1 MRGPRRLLAAL
12 TLSAVLGSTASAQ
25 SPPGTEEQVRI
36 DADQLSYDQKTD
48 TVVARGNVVI
58 TRGDFELRADEVRV
72 NRTTNEAEAHGGVQ
86 LEGPQGSG
94 TAAHALIDL
103 NDETGLLEQAT
114 IDSHTTQYS
123 FWGDRV
129 QKGIGQTYH
138 IENGRFTPCRCGTG
152 APTWSISGR
161 DVQLNLRGYGTVRGG
176 TFNIL
181 ETPVLYIPRAF
192 FPITQDR
199 QSGLLAPR
207 FAYSSLRGFQTY
219 VPFYWA
225 LTRSQDLS
233 LSGDVETSARVGMSA
248 HYRYILDRVT
258 AGSLYGSYF
267 NETFRG
273 LATSDGNPVP
283 ENRWNLLTSHSQTL
297 PTSTQLYADG
307 LLVSDDRFLRDI
319 NLYAFDLR
327 RDVTL
332 RSLPFDASR
341 VGLLHEWERVAVRA
355 EGTYYQNLTGTD
367 STTLQRAPTA
377 YLWGQSLL
385 PHTPLLGDIQASA
398 TDYVRGS
405 DVDGLRF
412 DIAPAVELPLHF
424 GNVAYGGLRGSFR
437 STAYHLYDQTVAST
451 GDRLPSN
458 PSRQTARVDAGV
470 RSIVDR
476 VYAIRLLGIDKLKHT
491 LEPSLSYLYVP
502 AVNQDDLPFF
512 DGLDRINRRNLITYG
527 LTSRFIARSARPKGA
542 DSGDLPADN
551 DEAGPIRELGRLW
564 LHQSFDISRKIPPL
578 QSGRSSDHFS
588 DIDLGARV
596 NPSSSLYLR
605 FDGNYNTGNTEFS
618 AARLAIFAEERAD
631 PSRAKGLG
639 IRNGLGASYTVLTKN
654 LLQELNGNLVLRL
667 TDRAGFR
674 YITRYDVVTN
684 AFLGSTYSLRLV
696 SACDCWILDVGM
708 VQKTNPTETQ
718 ALVQFALFGFGAGQ
732 GRPFRAHVP

>member
-1 MRGPRRLLAAL
+1 LLAAL
-12 TLSAVLGSTASAQ
+12 ALSAVLGPAAPAQ
-25 SPPGTEEQVRI
+25 SPPDTDEQVRI

-48 TVVARGNVVI
+48 TVVAKGNVII
-58 TRGDFELRADEVRV
+58 TRGDFELRAEEVRV
-72 NRTTNEAEAHGGVQ
+72 NRTTNAAEAHGSVQ

-94 TAAHALIDL
+94 TADHAFIDL
-103 NDETGLLEQAT
+103 TDETGLLEHAT

-129 QKGIGQTYH
+129 QKGAGQTYH
-138 IENGRFTPCRCGTG
+138 IENGRFTPCRCGAG

-176 TFNIL
+176 TFNVL
-181 ETPVLYIPRAF
+181 DTPVLYIPRAF
-192 FPITQDR
+192 FPISQER
-199 QSGLLAPR
+199 QTGFLAPR
-207 FAYSSLRGFQTY
+207 FGYSSLRGFQTY

-225 LTRSQDLS
+225 LNRSHDLS
-233 LSGDVETSARVGMSA
+233 LSGDVESSARVGTSA
-248 HYRYILDRVT
+248 HYRYILDRAT

-273 LATSDGNPVP
+273 QAKSDGNPVP
-283 ENRWNLLTSHSQTL
+283 ENRWNLLASHSQTL
-297 PTSTQLYADG
+297 PTNTLMYADG
-307 LLVSDDRFLRDI
+307 LMVSDDRFLRDM

-341 VGLLHEWERVAVRA
+341 VGLLHEWERLALRA
-355 EGTYYQNLTGTD
+355 EGTYYQNLTGAD

-377 YLWGQSLL
+377 YVWGQSLL
-385 PHTPLLGDIQASA
+385 AHTPLLGDIQASA

-405 DVDGLRF
+405 DVDGLRL
-412 DIAPAVELPLHF
+412 DVAPRVELPVRL
-424 GNVAYGGLRGSFR
+424 GNVAYGGVRGAFR
-437 STAYHLYDQTVAST
+437 STAYNLYDQTVASS
-451 GDRLPSN
+451 GDRLPAN
-458 PSRQTARVDAGV
+458 PSRQTAQVDAGL
-470 RSIVDR
+470 RSTFDR
-476 VYAIRLLGIDKLKHT
+476 VYTVRRLGIEKLKHT

-502 AVNQDDLPFF
+502 AVNQDDLPLF

-527 LTSRFIARSARPKGA
+527 IASRFIARSLPTRHSDAA
-542 DSGDLPADN
+542 DTPDAEEEGS
-551 DEAGPIRELGRLW
+551 IRELGRLW
-564 LHQSFDISRKIPPL
+564 VNQSFDISRKIPPL

-588 DIDLGARV
+588 DIDIGALV
-596 NPSSSLYLR
+596 HPSPSLFLR

-618 AARLAIFAEERAD
+618 AARLAVFAEERRD
-631 PSRAKGLG
+631 PSRAQGLG
-639 IRNGLGASYTVLTKN
+639 IRNGLGASYSVLTKS

-674 YITRYDVVTN
+674 YVTRYDVVTN
-684 AFLGSTYSLRLV
+684 TFLGSTYSLRLV
-696 SACDCWILDVGM
+696 SACDCWILDAGM

-718 ALVQFALFGFGAGQ
+718 ALLQFSLFGFGAGQ
-732 GRPFRAHVP
+732 GRPFRARVP